1 MDAYPSD
8 QKVPLLIDPSEFTD
22 LQNQLADLRNRHARA
37 TSRRRRLFRGLLTLL
52 CVGLFIR
59 WFFMRRD
66 HEHWDR
72 HHHGPSLDADLVCP
86 LFASC
91 VSIFSHSQFLQDKI
105 LEDQP
110 SQTGLHIG
118 HCATWPSEAFF
129 HPPGDKHKYSIDNT
143 FKFPLNPST
152 FTFLAQY
159 ESKRAVLIPGS
170 FTIEQS
176 ADGDDDTVTV
186 DVVTRFSDYAL
197 LRHVDLCEI
206 SKDEGGVGVGFF
218 VRPF

>member
-1 MDAYPSD
+1 MG
-8 QKVPLLIDPSEFTD
+8 
-22 LQNQLADLRNRHARA
+22 
-37 TSRRRRLFRGLLTLL
+37 RG
-52 CVGLFIR
+52 
-59 WFFMRRD
+59 

-72 HHHGPSLDADLVCP
+72 HHHWPSLDADLVCP
-86 LFASC
+86 LSTSC
-91 VSIFSHSQFLQDKI
+91 VYIFTYPRFLQDKV

-110 SQTGLHIG
+110 SQMGLHIG

-129 HPPGDKHKYSIDNT
+129 HPPGGEHKYSIDNT

-170 FTIEQS
+170 FIIEQS

-197 LRHVDLCEI
+197 LQHVDLCEI

>member
-1 MDAYPSD
+1 MG
-8 QKVPLLIDPSEFTD
+8 
-22 LQNQLADLRNRHARA
+22 
-37 TSRRRRLFRGLLTLL
+37 RG
-52 CVGLFIR
+52 
-59 WFFMRRD
+59 

-72 HHHGPSLDADLVCP
+72 HHHWPSLDADLVCP
-86 LFASC
+86 LFTSC
-91 VSIFSHSQFLQDKI
+91 VSIFTYPRFLQDKV

-110 SQTGLHIG
+110 SQMGLHIG
-118 HCATWPSEAFF
+118 HCATWPSEASF
-129 HPPGDKHKYSIDNT
+129 HPPGGEHKYSIDNT

-152 FTFLAQY
+152 FTFLAKY

-176 ADGDDDTVTV
+176 ADGDDDTVIV

-218 VRPF
+218 VRPS